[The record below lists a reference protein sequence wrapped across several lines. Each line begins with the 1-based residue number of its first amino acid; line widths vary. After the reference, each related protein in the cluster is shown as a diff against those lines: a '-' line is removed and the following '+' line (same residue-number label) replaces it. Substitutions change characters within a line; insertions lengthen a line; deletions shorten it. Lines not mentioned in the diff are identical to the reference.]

1 MESLNTFSKINADL
15 KQYGL
20 QLEQAFVRQWYIT
33 NEGEYGRGQIHG
45 YFKYD
50 RGTDIAKTLTV
61 YKSSSQKELLLTL
74 NTAIWDCELIGGND

>member
-1 MESLNTFSKINADL
+1 MNTFSKINADL

-20 QLEQAFVRQWYIT
+20 QLEQAVTNQWYIT

-50 RGTDIAKTLTV
+50 RGTDIAKTLLV
-61 YKSSSQKELLLTL
+61 YKTAGHKELLLTL
-74 NTAIWDCELIGGND
+74 NTAIWDCVLLGGGAQ